1 MIKVQRKVSLGLKLL
16 QYYTTK
22 VWTFKNDNLKSLMN
36 KLNDDDREKF
46 YFDIKVVLTPF
57 AITTCNFLSIIIHI
71 FSFYPGKLG

>member
-46 YFDIKVVLTPF
+46 YFDIKVVLTSF
-57 AITTCNFLSIIIHI
+57 ANNKT
-71 FSFYPGKLG
+71 